1 MCDCNNKDNKSQL
14 SNDIDVPNYALTG
27 FNPESQHIQS
37 LQSTTPEDV
46 LALEIKGCVSAGI
59 ENGKICFNLPY
70 LGKQCLKP
78 PFPLPDAKEEIS
90 ACFQTC
96 SKLGIPSGAQICL
109 YVNNTKL

>member
-46 LALEIKGCVSAGI
+46 LALEIKGG
-59 ENGKICFNLPY
+59 NLSMFSNLFKTGY
-70 LGKQCLKP
+70 SIRCTNLSLC
-78 PFPLPDAKEEIS
+78 E
-90 ACFQTC
+90 
-96 SKLGIPSGAQICL
+96 
-109 YVNNTKL
+109 